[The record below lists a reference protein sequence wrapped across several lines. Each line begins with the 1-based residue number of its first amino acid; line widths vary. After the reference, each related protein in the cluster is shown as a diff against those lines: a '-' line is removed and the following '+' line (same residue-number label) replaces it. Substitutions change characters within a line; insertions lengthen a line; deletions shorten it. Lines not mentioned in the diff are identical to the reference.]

1 MIRNPFSQ
9 DSAFSQ
15 GSRLKGWLTD
25 FSSEVLASPT
35 DAPFSV
41 LPFLLLLLI
50 LLEEKKKSQKGKG
63 GKKKEEERGKERER
77 ERKKT
82 TQPQTQPGLRPV
94 RVGCFSRLP
103 LNEPFLSG
111 VFKAALPPPNLGA
124 FTLQTRRPPPCG
136 NLKANKLL
144 GSCSDTHLGICF
156 ISCLCASDLPNK
168 SSLWISVLSPSLCSL
183 ACQARLVPG
192 APALA
197 SFLAAEL

>member
-1 MIRNPFSQ
+1 M
-9 DSAFSQ
+9 
-15 GSRLKGWLTD
+15 
-25 FSSEVLASPT
+25 
-35 DAPFSV
+35 
-41 LPFLLLLLI
+41 LPFLFFPFFSYSLSRG
-50 LLEEKKKSQKGKG
+50 EKSQKGKK
-63 GKKKEEERGKERER
+63 GKKKEEERGKER

-124 FTLQTRRPPPCG
+124 FTLQTRRPPRCG

-144 GSCSDTHLGICF
+144 GSCSDTHLAICF

-168 SSLWISVLSPSLCSL
+168 SSLWISAPSPSPLPSL
-183 ACQARLVPG
+183 PGLPG
-192 APALA
+192 AGHPRPCL
-197 SFLAAEL
+197 LPL

>member
-1 MIRNPFSQ
+1 M
-9 DSAFSQ
+9 AFPSN
-15 GSRLKGWLTD
+15 
-25 FSSEVLASPT
+25 
-35 DAPFSV
+35 APFSV
-41 LPFLLLLLI
+41 LSFLLLYSPVEEKKAREEEKGRRKKRK
-50 LLEEKKKSQKGKG
+50 EEKKK
-63 GKKKEEERGKERER
+63 R

-124 FTLQTRRPPPCG
+124 FTLQTRLPPPCG

-156 ISCLCASDLPNK
+156 ISRLCASDLRNK
-168 SSLWISVLSPSLCSL
+168 SSLWISVPSPSLLPSL
-183 ACQARLVPG
+183 PGSPG
-192 APALA
+192 AQRSPSLPPFSLWNSDQPGSPSPQTALPGCRC
-197 SFLAAEL
+197 SRGSGPQ